1 MTMMAMMGPIAQLR
15 FPQIWPCRS
24 IKQSTSL
31 RKSHDESTP
40 LFGVSVCLAGQL
52 PALWKGR
59 PCFGSCPLLPG
70 LAWDL
75 ALGRDSEALRM
86 RLLTPHPGC

>member
-1 MTMMAMMGPIAQLR
+1 MMAMMGSIAQLQ
-15 FPQIWPCRS
+15 FPQIWPCWS

-31 RKSHDESTP
+31 RRIHDESKP
-40 LFGVSVCLAGQL
+40 LFGVSVCLAWQL
-52 PALWKGR
+52 PGLWKGR

-75 ALGRDSEALRM
+75 ALERDSEALRM
-86 RLLTPHPGC
+86 LLLTPHPGC

>member
-1 MTMMAMMGPIAQLR
+1 MMVMMGLIAQLR
-15 FPQIWPCRS
+15 FPRIWPCWS

-31 RKSHDESTP
+31 RKSHDESKP
-40 LFGVSVCLAGQL
+40 LFGVSVCLAWQL

-75 ALGRDSEALRM
+75 ALERDSEALRM
-86 RLLTPHPGC
+86 LLLTPHPGC